1 MIYVIARMEILPGC
15 MKKMQN
21 VLDKTVPQVL
31 AEDGCIQYVPCVDFE
46 GESEKYITI
55 VEAWE
60 NREKHLAHLAAPHMA
75 EFRDAVK
82 DLRNGCEVK
91 IVAPLG

>member
-46 GESEKYITI
+46 GDSEKYITI